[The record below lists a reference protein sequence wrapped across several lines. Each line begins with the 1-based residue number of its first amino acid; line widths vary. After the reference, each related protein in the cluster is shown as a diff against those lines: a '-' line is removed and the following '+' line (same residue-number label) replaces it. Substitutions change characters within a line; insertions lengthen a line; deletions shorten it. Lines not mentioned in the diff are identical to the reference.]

1 MKAEYSVKINGKWY
15 RAGDELPA
23 PSANKVE
30 EPTKVEP
37 EKVKEPEGLLDDDL
51 TMAELRKL
59 AKEKGIKVPIGTSK
73 AELKEKLGI

>member
-1 MKAEYSVKINGKWY
+1 MKAEYSVKLNGKWY

-30 EPTKVEP
+30 KESEP
-37 EKVKEPEGLLDDDL
+37 EKEGLLDDDL